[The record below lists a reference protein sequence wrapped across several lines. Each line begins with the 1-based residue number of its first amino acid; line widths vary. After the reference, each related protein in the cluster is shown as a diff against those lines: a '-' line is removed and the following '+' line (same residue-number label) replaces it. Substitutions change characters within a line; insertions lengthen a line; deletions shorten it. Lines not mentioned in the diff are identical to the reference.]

1 MAEFFKF
8 TSAADAPAA
17 PPTIHTMGFDQDMV
31 QQALVQ
37 AGGNEEL
44 AINLILNEEVHD
56 AATISGVKRARE
68 QLSEQNDRPASLEAA
83 ARPVPAAFASF
94 AAAFSAVTGDSD
106 GVDVPDTSSAR
117 VTLHRSTIVT
127 KKSCCLLRNV
137 TFAAQ
142 ATLPYDPEIT
152 KSIRENTEVERAF
165 ENPCELF
172 QNFLNSSH

>member
-44 AINLILNEEVHD
+44 AINLILNEDVHD

-68 QLSEQNDRPASLEAA
+68 QLSEQDDRPASLQAA
-83 ARPVPAAFASF
+83 ARPVPAAFAAAF
-94 AAAFSAVTGDSD
+94 AAETGDAD

-117 VTLHRSTIVT
+117 VI
-127 KKSCCLLRNV
+127 LRCNAFVKNFVLFVAQCNV
-137 TFAAQ
+137 CGAGDTA
-142 ATLPYDPEIT
+142 L
-152 KSIRENTEVERAF
+152 
-165 ENPCELF
+165 
-172 QNFLNSSH
+172 

>member
-17 PPTIHTMGFDQDMV
+17 HPTIHTMGFDQDMV

-83 ARPVPAAFASF
+83 ARPVPAAFAAF
-94 AAAFSAVTGDSD
+94 AAAVAAVTGDAD

-117 VTLHRSTIVT
+117 VI
-127 KKSCCLLRNV
+127 LRCNAFVKNFVLFVAQCNV
-137 TFAAQ
+137 CGAGDTA
-142 ATLPYDPEIT
+142 L
-152 KSIRENTEVERAF
+152 
-165 ENPCELF
+165 
-172 QNFLNSSH
+172 